1 MKKKIILSIVFLS
14 FLGFTSCTQDEIQ
27 TFKET
32 DNIYFSP
39 AVYRYVTINGGA
51 GIFADSTGV
60 SFGFDTPK
68 ITQKIYRIP
77 IRVQGNLSNVDRPV
91 KVTIDPSSTAIE
103 GTHFTLPKN
112 IVIGAG
118 KAVDTIAVTIF
129 RTPDMKTNK
138 FTLVLNLEDNDQ
150 FGTRMKSTVVDP
162 LTKKTLS
169 YIRFKIS
176 MTDNLSQPPGWFA
189 PYLGVFSAKKFYL
202 MIDVIGL
209 NPTIFN
215 LSLGSPGSLTVG
227 DITFFQSFMK
237 RYLADQKASG
247 NTIYEADGKT
257 EMSFP

>member
-1 MKKKIILSIVFLS
+1 MKKIIILSIVFLS

-103 GTHFTLPKN
+103 GTHFT
-112 IVIGAG
+112 
-118 KAVDTIAVTIF
+118 
-129 RTPDMKTNK
+129 
-138 FTLVLNLEDNDQ
+138 
-150 FGTRMKSTVVDP
+150 
-162 LTKKTLS
+162 
-169 YIRFKIS
+169 
-176 MTDNLSQPPGWFA
+176 
-189 PYLGVFSAKKFYL
+189 
-202 MIDVIGL
+202 
-209 NPTIFN
+209 
-215 LSLGSPGSLTVG
+215 
-227 DITFFQSFMK
+227 
-237 RYLADQKASG
+237 
-247 NTIYEADGKT
+247 
-257 EMSFP
+257 